1 MKWPGLAPLLA
12 ATMLAGCALGPRPA
26 APVMPLSTAGWNAQA
41 DSTAWPAADWWKAL
55 GSPELDRLI
64 LEAQAHND
72 DLAAAQARLREAD
85 AQARIAGAALLPTIG
100 AAPLAEDTRKI
111 APTGQLRRFGTLNG
125 VFSASYEL
133 DVWGK
138 NHDGYLSATDT
149 AQAAAYQL
157 AVTRM
162 TLVSSVVSTYLTL
175 LGTQDQIAA
184 AQAQLADGQAILDG
198 LTAQQQ
204 RGLVTGLQVTQQ
216 QALVQQLAAA
226 LPPLEAQRV
235 HLADA
240 LALLAGRNPED
251 FAVKGGSLSSITLP
265 PVVAGLPSG
274 LLVHRPDVQAAERAL
289 AAAGADISVARKSFL
304 PSFGLTGSGGVGS
317 VALSSALAGPASI
330 FDIGL
335 SAFQPIF
342 DGGRLRGQLQ
352 QANAHYQELGAGYL
366 KAIHQ
371 AYGDVEDALA
381 TEQGARDQFDREA
394 AATRSAQQAL
404 TMAQAG
410 YAAGTTDMMPVLAA
424 RQTLAAADA
433 RLAQASLA
441 RAQGL
446 VDLYKALGCGWTLPS

>member
-1 MKWPGLAPLLA
+1 MRWPSLVPLLA
-12 ATMLAGCALGPRPA
+12 ATTLAGCALGPRPA
-26 APVMPLSTAGWNAQA
+26 APVAAPPAAAWNTKAQS
-41 DSTAWPAADWWKAL
+41 DAWPAAEWWKAF
-55 GSPELDRLI
+55 GSRELDQLI
-64 LEAQAHND
+64 LDAQSHND
-72 DLAAAQARLREAD
+72 DLAAAEARLREAD
-85 AQARIAGAALLPTIG
+85 AQARIAGAALLPTVG
-100 AAPLAEDTRKI
+100 AAPLGEDTRKI
-111 APTGQLRRFGTLNG
+111 SPTGQIRRYGTLNG
-125 VFSASYEL
+125 VFSASYEV

-138 NHDGYLSATDT
+138 YHDAHLSAKDT
-149 AQAAAYQL
+149 AQAANYQL

-162 TLVSSVVSTYLTL
+162 SIVSSVASTYLTL
-175 LGTQDQIAA
+175 LATQDQIAA
-184 AQAQLADGQAILDG
+184 ARKQLAAAQAIFDG

-226 LPPLEAQRV
+226 LPPLTAQRV
-235 HLADA
+235 HLLDA
-240 LALLAGRNPED
+240 LALLTGRNPEGFSVD
-251 FAVKGGSLSSITLP
+251 GSSLSDLTLP

-274 LLVHRPDVQAAERAL
+274 LLVHRPDVQAAESAL

-317 VALSSALAGPASI
+317 VALSSTLAGPASI

-352 QANAHYQELGAGYL
+352 QANGRYQELGANYL

-381 TEQGARDQFDREA
+381 TEQGGRTQFDSEA
-394 AATRSAQQAL
+394 AATRNARQAL

-410 YAAGTTDMMPVLAA
+410 YAAGTTDTLPVLAA
-424 RQTLAAADA
+424 RQALAAADA
-433 RLAQASLA
+433 RQAQAGLA